1 MKCKG
6 IGKILSVA
14 IAPLAV
20 LLISA
25 CGTRFP
31 QNPRRSAFQTD
42 CSGTACLAD
51 GSEAH
56 VALLSPNTGNTR
68 SVNDYLVQCGE
79 QARMVHHQIQNCRA
93 ITVITVPLDYGDSAT
108 VPHTP
113 GRGPS
118 DFENPAK

>member
-6 IGKILSVA
+6 IGKILSGA
-14 IAPLAV
+14 IAVLAV
-20 LLISA
+20 LSINA

-31 QNPRRSAFQTD
+31 QNPRRSAFQMY
-42 CSGTACLAD
+42 CGGSACLAD
-51 GSEAH
+51 GPEAH
-56 VALLSPNTGNTR
+56 VALLSPKTGNTR
-68 SVNDYLVQCGE
+68 AVNDYLVRCGE
-79 QARMVHHQIQNCRA
+79 QARMVHHEIQNCRA

-108 VPHTP
+108 VPHTH